1 MDKKVKILVVDDEE
15 AILDFL
21 KEVVESQGYSFVR
34 AMSGKEALE
43 KIVEAR
49 PNLVI
54 LDIVMPGLDGLD
66 VLGKIREVDKT
77 LPIVMLTAYGTSER
91 VKEAMELDVA
101 GFIPKG
107 ASVKEATSKIRTVL
121 NIALK

>member
-1 MDKKVKILVVDDEE
+1 MRRGKKQFWRCCEKRSKRNSIVKIDEKL
-15 AILDFL
+15 A
-21 KEVVESQGYSFVR
+21 G
-34 AMSGKEALE
+34 GKEALE

-66 VLGKIREVDKT
+66 VLRKIREVDKT

-107 ASVKEATSKIRTVL
+107 ASVKEATSKIKTVL